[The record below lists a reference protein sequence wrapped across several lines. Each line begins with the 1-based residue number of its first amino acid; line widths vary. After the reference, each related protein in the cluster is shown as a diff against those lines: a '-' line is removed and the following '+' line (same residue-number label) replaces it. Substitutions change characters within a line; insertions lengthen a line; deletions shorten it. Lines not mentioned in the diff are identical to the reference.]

1 MSEAII
7 KHIVVSNNSLSCL
20 NCGKE
25 QPFCQTR
32 VRRSSSI
39 NVAQNIFDKYFV
51 STAMWATSIQGM
63 RYPTY
68 ETFIWEYNKET
79 RERGKLLKQ
88 YYHPSRGNGLK
99 FHFRFCQL
107 LAYRQLKQNI
117 PSDAG
122 WVDFD

>member
-1 MSEAII
+1 MNTDKTSIE
-7 KHIVVSNNSLSCL
+7 NENQPSCL
-20 NCGKE
+20 DA
-25 QPFCQTR
+25 

-51 STAMWATSIQGM
+51 STAMWATNIQGM

-88 YYHPSRGNGLK
+88 YYHPSRGTGLK
-99 FHFRFCQL
+99 FHFRLCQL
-107 LAYRQLKQNI
+107 LAYRQLKQNL

>member
-1 MSEAII
+1 M
-7 KHIVVSNNSLSCL
+7 L
-20 NCGKE
+20 NLPPNP
-25 QPFCQTR
+25 QFCQTD
-32 VRRSSSI
+32 VRRSFSI

-68 ETFIWEYNKET
+68 ETFVWEYNKET

-88 YYHPSRGNGLK
+88 YYHPSRGTGLR

-107 LAYRQLKQNI
+107 LAYRQLKQNL

>member
-1 MSEAII
+1 MS
-7 KHIVVSNNSLSCL
+7 NRNT
-20 NCGKE
+20 E

-68 ETFIWEYNKET
+68 ETFVWEYNKET

-88 YYHPSRGNGLK
+88 YYHPSRGTGLK
-99 FHFRFCQL
+99 FHFRFCKL
-107 LAYRQLKQNI
+107 LAYRQLKQNL

-122 WVDFD
+122 LVDFD

>member
-1 MSEAII
+1 MENKDKTPNEAHSEPLQQC
-7 KHIVVSNNSLSCL
+7 N
-20 NCGKE
+20 
-25 QPFCQTR
+25 

-39 NVAQNIFDKYFV
+39 NVAQNIFDKYFI
-51 STAMWATSIQGM
+51 STAMWATEIQGM

-88 YYHPSRGNGLK
+88 YYHPSRGTGLK

-107 LAYRQLKQNI
+107 LSYMQLKQKL

>member
-1 MSEAII
+1 MSNRIT
-7 KHIVVSNNSLSCL
+7 
-20 NCGKE
+20 E
-25 QPFCQTR
+25 QPLRQAR

-51 STAMWATSIQGM
+51 STAMWATNIQGM

-68 ETFIWEYNKET
+68 DTFVWEYNKET

-88 YYHPSRGNGLK
+88 YYHPSRCTGLE
-99 FHFRFCQL
+99 FHFRFCKL
-107 LAYRQLKQNI
+107 LAYRQLKQNL

-122 WVDFD
+122 WEDFD

>member
-1 MSEAII
+1 MSTE
-7 KHIVVSNNSLSCL
+7 KTSLENENQPSCL
-20 NCGKE
+20 GAI
-25 QPFCQTR
+25 
-32 VRRSSSI
+32 RRSSSI

-51 STAMWATSIQGM
+51 STAMWATNIQGM

-107 LAYRQLKQNI
+107 LAYRQLKQNL

>member
-1 MSEAII
+1 MEN
-7 KHIVVSNNSLSCL
+7 KTSNKQETANNDL
-20 NCGKE
+20 GA
-25 QPFCQTR
+25 

-51 STAMWATSIQGM
+51 STAMWATNIQGM

-68 ETFIWEYNKET
+68 ETFIWEYNKKT
-79 RERGKLLKQ
+79 GKCGKLLKQ
-88 YYHPSRGNGLK
+88 YYHSSRGNGLK

-107 LAYRQLKQNI
+107 LAYRQLKQNL

-122 WVDFD
+122 WVDLD

>member
-1 MSEAII
+1 MS
-7 KHIVVSNNSLSCL
+7 NRNT
-20 NCGKE
+20 E

-68 ETFIWEYNKET
+68 ETFVWEYNKET
-79 RERGKLLKQ
+79 CERGKLLKQ
-88 YYHPSRGNGLK
+88 YYHPSRGTGLR

-107 LAYRQLKQNI
+107 LAYRQLKQNL

>member
-1 MSEAII
+1 MSNRIT
-7 KHIVVSNNSLSCL
+7 
-20 NCGKE
+20 E

-88 YYHPSRGNGLK
+88 YDHPSRGNGLK

>member
-1 MSEAII
+1 MENKQKSLTEGLSEPLQQC
-7 KHIVVSNNSLSCL
+7 S
-20 NCGKE
+20 
-25 QPFCQTR
+25 

-39 NVAQNIFDKYFV
+39 NVAQNIFDKYFI
-51 STAMWATSIQGM
+51 STAMWATEIQGM

-88 YYHPSRGNGLK
+88 YYHPSRGTGLK

-107 LAYRQLKQNI
+107 LSYMQLKQKL

>member
-1 MSEAII
+1 MS
-7 KHIVVSNNSLSCL
+7 NRNT
-20 NCGKE
+20 E

-63 RYPTY
+63 RYPIY
-68 ETFIWEYNKET
+68 ETFVWEYNKET

-88 YYHPSRGNGLK
+88 YYHPSRGTGLR

-107 LAYRQLKQNI
+107 LAYRQLKQNL

>member
-1 MSEAII
+1 M
-7 KHIVVSNNSLSCL
+7 NNLPQKPQS
-20 NCGKE
+20 
-25 QPFCQTR
+25 CQTD

-68 ETFIWEYNKET
+68 ETFVWEYNKET
-79 RERGKLLKQ
+79 RKRGKLLKQ
-88 YYHPSRGNGLK
+88 YYHPSRGTGLK

-107 LAYRQLKQNI
+107 LAYRQLKQNL
-117 PSDAG
+117 PSDAS